1 MIDRL
6 KGTVPLALVIG
17 VLAFLWC
24 EFSLNFT
31 FHWFTNGDLGNGL
44 SLPDSFHLPVP
55 AAFVSWG
62 FFFAAGANV
71 AAFRKVVIGSVVGGL
86 AAFGAMAA
94 SSATAAAPDFWG
106 IALWVGIF
114 AVVLVLISAAGDWY
128 YVPAT
133 FGAFAS
139 VFFWWTA
146 TGLDYWAK
154 NGGGTNT
161 VKALGKPATAGT
173 GAFGGV
179 LSTPYTW
186 VWISV
191 TAALLCGCVLGIVS
205 VKITELVTPKSDRAA
220 EAAAEAEVAGR
231 GTTDDSAA
239 RHASPTPSGAP
250 ATPAAPTVRG

>member
-1 MIDRL
+1 MIERL

-24 EFSLNFT
+24 EFALNFT

-55 AAFVSWG
+55 AAFVAWG
-62 FFFAAGANV
+62 FFFAAGADI
-71 AAFRKVVIGSVVGGL
+71 AAFGKVVIASVTGGL
-86 AAFGAMAA
+86 AALGAMAA
-94 SSATAAAPDFWG
+94 SSATADVPDFWG

-114 AVVLVLISAAGDWY
+114 AVVLVMMSALGDWH

-154 NGGGTNT
+154 DGGGTNT

-186 VWISV
+186 VAVSV

-220 EAAAEAEVAGR
+220 EADAEAEVAGR
-231 GTTDDSAA
+231 GPSDRTPT
-239 RHASPTPSGAP
+239 RHANPTPSGAP
-250 ATPAAPTVRG
+250 SAPTARG